1 MVIFQNISMKKLIF
15 VCFYLF
21 LNYVSVAQNF
31 LSEIKAFE
39 KEDSIAMPL
48 PNDILLVGSS
58 SFRIWKEFK
67 EYLAG
72 FSVINRGFGG
82 SQMSD
87 VNFYFER
94 IVTKYR
100 PKLIVVYEGD
110 NDLNAGKSP
119 ETVLTDYQTFAQKVK
134 EQLPQTRVIFMSVRP
149 SLARIKLKNEQAIFN
164 RSIKKYCKQNKRFY
178 YMDIQKEFYLS
189 NGELMTDIFLED
201 KLHLNKKGYEIWT
214 KALIKVLKKHY

>member
-67 EYLAG
+67 EDLAG

-164 RSIKKYCKQNKRFY
+164 KSIKKYCKQNKRFY

-214 KALIKVLKKHY
+214 KALRKVLKKHY